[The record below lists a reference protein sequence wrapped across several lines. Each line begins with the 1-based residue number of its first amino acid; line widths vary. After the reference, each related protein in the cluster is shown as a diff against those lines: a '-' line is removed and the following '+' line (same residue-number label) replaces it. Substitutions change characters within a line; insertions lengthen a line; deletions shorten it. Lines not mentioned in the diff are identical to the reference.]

1 MVIPELDDIL
11 RGSPY
16 EDKLENY
23 KLFFRQSKIVTI
35 QDLENCPRY
44 AGPNLCGY
52 STYEFVAFVREAAL
66 NPPEPE
72 PEPAP
77 KPKTRKSKPKKVTTE
92 PEPEPEPVKEEAV
105 INEEEDAQS
114 SEKE

>member
-11 RGSPY
+11 KGSPY
-16 EDKLENY
+16 EDTLPNY
-23 KLFFRQSKIVTI
+23 KKFFEQSNIVTI
-35 QDLENCPRY
+35 RDLENCPRY
-44 AGPNLCGY
+44 AGANLCGH

-72 PEPAP
+72 PAP
-77 KPKTRKSKPKKVTTE
+77 KPKTRKSKKKVVVE
-92 PEPEPEPVKEEAV
+92 SKPEVVETVTD
-105 INEEEDAQS
+105 EEEDAQN

>member
-52 STYEFVAFVREAAL
+52 STYEFIAFVREATL

-77 KPKTRKSKPKKVTTE
+77 KPKIRKSKKKVTVE
-92 PEPEPEPVKEEAV
+92 PEPEPEVVEEEAV
-105 INEEEDAQS
+105 INEEEDAQN

>member
-44 AGPNLCGY
+44 AGPNLCGH
-52 STYEFVAFVREAAL
+52 STYEFIAFVREATL

-77 KPKTRKSKPKKVTTE
+77 KPKIRKSKKKVTVE
-92 PEPEPEPVKEEAV
+92 PEPEPEVVEEEAV
-105 INEEEDAQS
+105 INEEEDAQN

>member
-1 MVIPELDDIL
+1 MVIPELDNIL

-16 EDKLENY
+16 ENKLENY

-44 AGPNLCGY
+44 AGPNLCGH
-52 STYEFVAFVREAAL
+52 STYEFVAFVREATL

-77 KPKTRKSKPKKVTTE
+77 KPKIRKSKKKVTVE

-105 INEEEDAQS
+105 INEEEDAQN

>member
-44 AGPNLCGY
+44 AGPNLCGH
-52 STYEFVAFVREAAL
+52 STYEFIAFVREATL

-72 PEPAP
+72 PEPVP
-77 KPKTRKSKPKKVTTE
+77 KPKTRKSKSKKVTIKPE
-92 PEPEPEPVKEEAV
+92 LAPEPFEVKAE
-105 INEEEDAQS
+105 INEEEDAQN